1 MSHSSAELVALGG
14 VEAAQGEAVQHTPGP
29 SFLSDLLLVD
39 GVAGQEQLQGP
50 QVAGHQGEGDGGGEG
65 GGGDQG
71 DQQQGQHHRGQGRLH
86 VF

>member
-1 MSHSSAELVALGG
+1 MALGG
-14 VEAAQGEAVQHTPGP
+14 VEVAQGEAVQHTPGP
-29 SFLSDLLLVD
+29 SLLSDLLLLLVG